1 MHPSTLLGKLSGRVT
16 SPERV
21 QRKSFHK
28 LHLLLAIGA
37 FVGCTAASEPPA
49 SEPDASV
56 DVLGEDSEGQ
66 GDVALDS
73 TEPKSGDIHGV
84 TDTVQPSGEI
94 VSFRELAYPLSE
106 GLESDLATL
115 DIHRMDDGEARPV
128 VLLVHGGSWAGG
140 DKAGFEAK
148 IVPWWIEQGYVAVP
162 VNFRLATKH
171 GQSPAVKPRD
181 QANDIA
187 AAIAWLKENAATYQ
201 MDTSRTVLLGYS
213 SGAHLVA
220 LLGTDESI
228 AQSAGVD
235 ETHLIAAISLDVH
248 AYDVPYA
255 LELMVGSVVEGNTST
270 IAHLFGQTK
279 EQQLKDSP
287 ISYVDGWAT
296 KALIISVDKDP
307 AVPGTHG
314 YIVDK
319 AANHYVS
326 VLVAAGHTASNMHDI
341 SETHSSLVGGF
352 GEPGDKTTE
361 AVAEFIATLP

>member
-1 MHPSTLLGKLSGRVT
+1 M
-16 SPERV
+16 
-21 QRKSFHK
+21 KSFLK
-28 LHLLLAIGA
+28 LKLILVIGA
-37 FVGCTAASEPPA
+37 FAGCTAASEPPA
-49 SEPDASV
+49 SEPDASA
-56 DVLGEDSEGQ
+56 DILGEDSGAES
-66 GDVALDS
+66 DVALDS
-73 TEPKSGDIHGV
+73 TGPQNEDIV
-84 TDTVQPSGEI
+84 DATDTTQPSGEI
-94 VSFRELAYPLSE
+94 VSFRELAYPLPD
-106 GLESDLATL
+106 GVESDLATL

-128 VLLVHGGSWAGG
+128 ALLVHGGSWAGG
-140 DKAGFEAK
+140 DKAGYEAK
-148 IVPWWIEQGYVAVP
+148 IVPWWIEQGYVAVH

-187 AAIAWLKENAATYQ
+187 AALAWLKENAATYQ
-201 MDTSRTVLLGYS
+201 LDTSRMVLMGYS

-228 AQSAGVD
+228 VQSAGVD
-235 ETHLIAAISLDVH
+235 ETHLLAAFSLDVH

-255 LELMVGSVVEGNTST
+255 LELMVDSVVEGNIST
-270 IAHLFGQTK
+270 ITHLFGQTK

-326 VLVAAGHTASNMHDI
+326 ALVDAGHTASNMHDI